1 MLFRWILIVAV
12 VAVFPAHAKTP
23 SILVSIAP
31 LHSVVAAVAD
41 GVFAPDLLMQPS
53 QSVHEYRLK
62 PSDLRKIS
70 SADAVFYG
78 GRTLEGFLP
87 KAIENAGVRGVS
99 FLSDGDDPHFWLS
112 PSAMA
117 RAAEKT
123 AEELARI
130 DQEHADVYRANA
142 ESFARAATDLTLN
155 GQRELAAEQ
164 GKPFVVFHDAYRAF
178 EREFGLTDIG
188 AVWVDAHRGAG
199 AAHLIELRR
208 KMRQSGKVCLFS
220 EPQMPVKPLETVRE
234 GLEVVDGIADPAGT
248 GIKAG
253 KDFYP
258 RLIGNLIRSFKE
270 CLSKL

>member
-12 VAVFPAHAKTP
+12 AAVFPAHAKTP

-117 RAAEKT
+117 R
-123 AEELARI
+123 
-130 DQEHADVYRANA
+130 
-142 ESFARAATDLTLN
+142 S
-155 GQRELAAEQ
+155 
-164 GKPFVVFHDAYRAF
+164 
-178 EREFGLTDIG
+178 
-188 AVWVDAHRGAG
+188 
-199 AAHLIELRR
+199 
-208 KMRQSGKVCLFS
+208 
-220 EPQMPVKPLETVRE
+220 
-234 GLEVVDGIADPAGT
+234 
-248 GIKAG
+248 
-253 KDFYP
+253 
-258 RLIGNLIRSFKE
+258 
-270 CLSKL
+270 

>member
-12 VAVFPAHAKTP
+12 AAVFPAHAKTP

-99 FLSDGDDPHFWLS
+99 FLSD
-112 PSAMA
+112 AMIRISGCRRRRW
-117 RAAEKT
+117 RAPPKKQPKNW
-123 AEELARI
+123 R
-130 DQEHADVYRANA
+130 
-142 ESFARAATDLTLN
+142 
-155 GQRELAAEQ
+155 
-164 GKPFVVFHDAYRAF
+164 
-178 EREFGLTDIG
+178 GLTKNMPMFIG
-188 AVWVDAHRGAG
+188 RMPKALPA
-199 AAHLIELRR
+199 
-208 KMRQSGKVCLFS
+208 RQ
-220 EPQMPVKPLETVRE
+220 P
-234 GLEVVDGIADPAGT
+234 I
-248 GIKAG
+248 
-253 KDFYP
+253 
-258 RLIGNLIRSFKE
+258 
-270 CLSKL
+270 